1 MSGRRPLTEIAQET
15 WSRYLGPGS
24 WALDATAGNGLDTE
38 CLARLV
44 GSEGRVFAI
53 DIQEIA
59 LEITRQRLQESGLLD
74 RVSLVR
80 GDHGRLRDLLACG
93 TRGRIG
99 LACFNL
105 GYLPNGDHA
114 VTTRPS
120 STFPALMEALLQLA
134 PDGALSV
141 VAYRGHD
148 GAMEEAAVVERFF
161 NTLPRP
167 WTCVE
172 HMETGTPGNPGPVW
186 WLAAADRD

>member
-1 MSGRRPLTEIAQET
+1 MSGRRSLTEIAQEA
-15 WSRYLGPGS
+15 WSRYLRPGS

-44 GSEGRVFAI
+44 GKEGRVFAV

-59 LEITRQRLQESGLLD
+59 LEITRQRLLKAGLAD

-80 GDHGRLRDLLACG
+80 GDHGRLRELLACG

-114 VTTRPS
+114 IRTRPS
-120 STFPALMEALLQLA
+120 GTIPALMEALLQLA

-141 VAYRGHD
+141 VTYRGHD
-148 GAMEEAAVVERFF
+148 GAMEEAAAVERFF

-172 HMETGTPGNPGPVW
+172 QLATGSAEKPGPVW
-186 WLAAADRD
+186 WLAATEGD